1 MWVFC
6 IEGSGE
12 LGSRV
17 RLPEALHNVSF
28 LRHLRSQGSYCYLQ
42 DHYDVKMPCH
52 LLLSKLAAKA
62 GGHVVA
68 ALDTI
73 CRPLEKTLTSKLK
86 QDAVKQEVSS
96 SSWQACA

>member
-1 MWVFC
+1 M
-6 IEGSGE
+6 
-12 LGSRV
+12 
-17 RLPEALHNVSF
+17 
-28 LRHLRSQGSYCYLQ
+28 
-42 DHYDVKMPCH
+42 KMPCH

-86 QDAVKQEVSS
+86 QDAVKQEVPTMS
-96 SSWQACA
+96 C